1 MTSNDYTSVPG
12 HPLGKVPLEALEAAR
27 NAYRLAFMDNSAS
40 DPDMI
45 EPIADA
51 VLAAALPYLKLQ
63 RVLNKDMIHALS
75 KDLTH
80 ASSMIDQDRY
90 ISIPVWLYK
99 PFAEQLYKMG
109 WRKRVA
115 RRKDPEGDPS

>member
-1 MTSNDYTSVPG
+1 MNASEEKLAEVIHASLCSYCDPEVGTGLTIRHAD
-12 HPLGKVPLEALEAAR
+12 LEKVVKAIVGSGWAPRQPRSRA
-27 NAYRLAFMDNSAS
+27 
-40 DPDMI
+40 
-45 EPIADA
+45 
-51 VLAAALPYLKLQ
+51 
-63 RVLNKDMIHALS
+63 LNKDMIHALS

-99 PFAEQLYKMG
+99 PFAEQLFKMG
-109 WRKRVA
+109 WRKRAA